1 MRQHLKI
8 CDSKLPQEHPDDSEV
23 ALFCMKYQLGI
34 FLDNIVPPI
43 RSQTSYVLMASM
55 QKKKNP
61 NVFQKN
67 KLQQIQTYKLNEEI
81 KGKYE
86 TILAEKKSCEP
97 DPQF

>member
-1 MRQHLKI
+1 
-8 CDSKLPQEHPDDSEV
+8 
-23 ALFCMKYQLGI
+23 
-34 FLDNIVPPI
+34 
-43 RSQTSYVLMASM
+43 MASM